1 MAEEERP
8 IDITRQF
15 VEMYAREEMLC
26 FFDFSMVSAAGD
38 AISGLCRISK
48 PKQGRSSMR
57 YLSMVF
63 IVDTPDEAS
72 RREVPAMLARLE
84 GDSLKA
90 FVPEIADVMAVP
102 VPAGNRE
109 KYVHQVDLL
118 LDSDIEPDERFISA
132 MLLPAVRTL
141 TGVRTSEMVWW
152 GDAAPVGTEAPGESG
167 RETFL
172 GGLRRLFEGAA
183 KKR

>member
-1 MAEEERP
+1 MAEERT
-8 IDITRQF
+8 IDLTRQF

-26 FFDFSMVSAAGD
+26 FFDFSMVSAAGP

-63 IVDTPDEAS
+63 IVDTPDAAS
-72 RREVPAMLARLE
+72 QREVPATLARLS

-90 FVPEIADVMAVP
+90 FVPDIAEVMAVP
-102 VPAGNRE
+102 VPVGSGE
-109 KYVHQVDLL
+109 SYVHQIDLL
-118 LDSDIEPDERFISA
+118 LDSDVEPNERFISA
-132 MLLPAVRTL
+132 MLLPAVRTI

-152 GDAAPVGTEAPGESG
+152 GDEAPAGNETAGEGG
-167 RETFL
+167 RDTFL
-172 GGLRRLFEGAA
+172 GGLRRFFEG

>member
-1 MAEEERP
+1 MAEEGP

-26 FFDFSMVSAAGD
+26 FFDFSMVSAAG
-38 AISGLCRISK
+38 APISGLCRISK
-48 PKQGRSSMR
+48 PKRGHSSMR

-72 RREVPAMLARLE
+72 RREVPATLTRLE

-90 FVPEIADVMAVP
+90 FVSEITDVMAVP

-109 KYVHQVDLL
+109 NYAHQIDLL
-118 LDSDIEPDERFISA
+118 LDSDVEPDERFISA
-132 MLLPAVRTL
+132 MLLPAVRTI
-141 TGVRTSEMVWW
+141 TGARTSEMVWW
-152 GDAAPVGTEAPGESG
+152 GDAAPAGEAAADESG
-167 RETFL
+167 GETFL
-172 GGLRRLFEGAA
+172 DRVRRMFESPA